1 MTSKRI
7 SEATQNVAYGIA
19 GALIWLGT
27 WQWFTTAGPFA
38 GIAGFPTM
46 TGSVAQTLGLIWEPS
61 FWAAVGETL
70 KMAFAGLSIAVVA
83 GLVVGLIT
91 GLSHWSHEA
100 LDPTIQ
106 FLRPLPPVVI
116 LPLVLLVL
124 GPTTELGIFLAAFA
138 AVWPILVQVQAGV
151 RDVDPIALDTA
162 QSMSLT
168 WFRTQTAVV
177 IPSAI
182 PFIITGVKIAASA
195 ALLLSIGA
203 GLLAGAPGLGKL
215 ILIAQEANQSDLAFG
230 LILWSGVLGTSLA
243 LILTWAERTLVRGR
257 RTLEEYS

>member
-1 MTSKRI
+1 MTSRRI
-7 SEATQNVAYGIA
+7 TSGAQNAAFGIS
-19 GALIWLGT
+19 GALIWLVS

-38 GIAGFPTM
+38 GIVGFPTM
-46 TGSVAQTLGLIWEPS
+46 TGSVAQTLGLIWESS

-70 KMAFAGLSIAVVA
+70 KMAFAGLGIAVVIGMGI
-83 GLVVGLIT
+83 GLLT
-91 GLSHWSHEA
+91 GLSRRSHEA

-124 GPTTELGIFLAAFA
+124 GPTTELGVFLAAFG

-162 QSMSLT
+162 QSMSLS
-168 WFRTQTAVV
+168 WFKTQTAVV

-182 PFIITGVKIAASA
+182 PFIITGVKIAVSA
-195 ALLLSIGA
+195 ALLLAIAA

-230 LILWSGVLGTSLA
+230 LILWSGVLGASLA
-243 LILTWAERTLVRGR
+243 LILAWAERTLVRGR
-257 RTLEEYS
+257 RALEEYL